1 MKLRGAIFDF
11 DGTLFDS
18 MYVWDTAG
26 ADYLRG
32 LGLEPEPNLGRTLK
46 TMSLAQSA
54 AYLKE
59 KYHLKQTAEQITDGV
74 SRTAEHAYFYDVQ
87 PKKGAKEFARR
98 LQESGVRLCIA
109 TATDR
114 YEIEAA
120 LARCGMGGFFP
131 EILTCTEAGS
141 GKDEPQI
148 FREALRRLGT
158 SRDDT
163 LVFEDAC
170 HAIETAKADG
180 FAVAAVYDAHEEKQ
194 ERIRKAADFYLND
207 LTDFD
212 SFRKLV
218 SAI

>member
-32 LGLEPEPNLGRTLK
+32 LGLEPEPNLDRTLS
-46 TMSLAQSA
+46 TMSLGQSA

-59 KYHLKQTAEQITDGV
+59 RYHLEQTPKEIMDGV
-74 SRTAEHAYFYDVQ
+74 NRTAEHAYFYDVQ
-87 PKKGAKEFARR
+87 PKKGAKEFVCR

-120 LARCGMGGFFP
+120 LARCGMGGFFS
-131 EILTCTEAGS
+131 EILTCTEVGS
-141 GKDEPQI
+141 GKEEPQI

-163 LVFEDAC
+163 VVFEDAC

-194 ERIRKAADFYLND
+194 ERIRKAADFFLND
-207 LTDFD
+207 LADFD
-212 SFRKLV
+212 SFWKL
-218 SAI
+218 ALAR